1 MRNLITDSDGAD
13 DETYTVELPARRHP
27 SAMWQAFN
35 VALHAN
41 FEVGQCH
48 KGAYPHQAYR
58 ENPAAPACGRLQ
70 ELRVARGRAC
80 VHARNPGLRAALL
93 GAAGQ
98 LLRAL
103 RSAAHASAPAD
114 WPPVLAEQ
122 PTLLAK
128 RNEPPPALLAGGAAE
143 GAPALR
149 SAGPG
154 RPGGDEASTSAAIA
168 AASRAPLPGGMPR
181 RFNGVT
187 KHK

>member
-1 MRNLITDSDGAD
+1 MRNLITNSDGAD

-58 ENPAAPACGRLQ
+58 ENPAEPACGRLQ

-103 RSAAHASAPAD
+103 RSAAHASAPAH
-114 WPPVLAEQ
+114 WLPVLAEQ
-122 PTLLAK
+122 PTLSQNATSPRLLSSQAA
-128 RNEPPPALLAGGAAE
+128 PPRERQHCAAQGPAGRAAMRPAPALLLLLRVGPHSLAAC
-143 GAPALR
+143 
-149 SAGPG
+149 PG
-154 RPGGDEASTSAAIA
+154 AST
-168 AASRAPLPGGMPR
+168 G
-181 RFNGVT
+181 
-187 KHK
+187 